1 MLDIAMALRLKGIAS
16 ADHIAETTG
25 ADPTVV
31 ADTLAQMVEAGHA
44 QETPRG
50 LRLMPEGRTW
60 LDEQL
65 AVEREGVDHDAIE
78 AVYERFCEHN
88 GEFKQLV
95 TDWQVR
101 DVDGTQELNDH
112 TDADYDQAI
121 FDRLGAL
128 DAAVEPVFADAV
140 ALAPRLARYP
150 ERFAAALAAIQAG
163 DPSFLAA
170 PLKDSYH
177 TVWFEL
183 HEELILLCGRTRAQ
197 EAAEGRG
204 A

>member
-16 ADHIAETTG
+16 ADHIADTTA
-25 ADPTVV
+25 ADPAAVT
-31 ADTLAQMVEAGHA
+31 AALAQMVEAGHA

-50 LRLMPEGRTW
+50 LRLTPEGRTW

-65 AVEREGVDHDAIE
+65 AAEREGIDHDAIE

-101 DVDGTQELNDH
+101 DVDGSQQLNDH
-112 TDADYDQAI
+112 SDPDYDQSI

-150 ERFAAALAAIQAG
+150 QRFATALAAVQGG
-163 DPSFLAA
+163 DPSYVAA

-177 TVWFEL
+177 TDRKSVV
-183 HEELILLCGRTRAQ
+183 
-197 EAAEGRG
+197 
-204 A
+204 